1 MTLAQLVMLCEVE
14 NPPPSRRASNDVR
27 ELAALAEMPVL

>member
-14 NPPPSRRASNDVR
+14 NPPPSQRAASDVR
-27 ELAALAEMPVL
+27 ELVALAEMPVG